1 VATDAFSASATRLMN
16 LAAQTSSSDSASAH
30 PILSDTVFVKDHDS
44 RELQI
49 PLRSEDEL
57 RIARKT

>member
-1 VATDAFSASATRLMN
+1 MN